1 VLKLSRVNRFSL
13 KWNWLLRRYVIR
25 LKVVIWK
32 LIYTNTKW
40 TWIINQRVP
49 NFKQISIRINWKNEK
64 WNIKIGLIP
73 WIGNLKLWI
82 VIILTSTIAEAF
94 WVEHKWEQ
102 HRSSGKNQPINHW
115 KSKPQS
121 KSEQTRWIN
130 QRLPK

>member
-1 VLKLSRVNRFSL
+1 MLKLSRVNRFYL

-82 VIILTSTIAEAF
+82 VTILASTIAEAF

-102 HRSSGKNQPINHW
+102 HRSSGKNRLINHW
-115 KSKPQS
+115 KSKTQS